1 MAKTNP
7 FEFNLFRAI
16 EVFVAV
22 VETRHVTQ
30 AAEMLGIAQSAA
42 SQQLQSLERA
52 LGVQVIDRTTRPA
65 QLTKAG
71 IALHKRAM
79 TILGEVESLRAE
91 VRQIGSVPLPQLRI
105 AMLASIA
112 TTLCPVLAGLARD
125 EFGIPELTLS
135 AGLSS
140 DHQNLLRS
148 RKTDLAITS
157 DNLFEIEG
165 LTRYPIMREQFL
177 LVVPKGCDGPFD
189 DLEQL
194 AKTLPMVRFT
204 REAVVGMR
212 TDQHLSRVRV
222 NLPRFIE
229 GDRASIVM
237 APVAAGMGFTLL
249 TPTLLL
255 DGLAEGME
263 IDVHPLPFAR
273 FHREITLV
281 TRERE
286 LGGLPEAFAL
296 ASAQTLA
303 AAIEARLPDLPQG
316 SFDLSIYEA
325 PAEASA

>member
-1 MAKTNP
+1 MAKSNP

-30 AAEMLGIAQSAA
+30 AAEMLGITQSAA

-52 LGVQVIDRTTRPA
+52 LGVQVIDRSTRPA
-65 QLTKAG
+65 QLTKSG

-91 VRQIGSVPLPQLRI
+91 VRQIGSVPLPLLRI

-125 EFGIPELTLS
+125 TFNIPELILT

-148 RKTDLAITS
+148 RKIDLAITS
-157 DNLFEIEG
+157 DNLSEIEG
-165 LTRYPIMREQFL
+165 LARYPIMREQFL
-177 LVVPKGCDGPFD
+177 LVVPKGCTGPLD
-189 DLEQL
+189 DLEEL

-263 IDVHPLPFAR
+263 IDVHPLPFAG
-273 FHREITLV
+273 FYREITLV

-286 LGGLPEAFAL
+286 LGSQPEAFAA

-303 AAIEARLPDLPQG
+303 AAIETRLPDLPAS
-316 SFDLSIYEA
+316 SFHLSTEDDLA
-325 PAEASA
+325 ATGA

>member
-1 MAKTNP
+1 MAKANP

-30 AAEMLGIAQSAA
+30 AAEMLGITQSAA

-65 QLTKAG
+65 QLTKSG

-91 VRQIGSVPLPQLRI
+91 VRQIGSVPLPLIRI

-112 TTLCPVLAGLARD
+112 TTLSPVLAALARD
-125 EFGIPELTLS
+125 TFNIPELVMT
-135 AGLSS
+135 AGLST

-157 DNLFEIEG
+157 DNLFEIDG
-165 LTRYPIMREQFL
+165 LTHYPIMRERFL
-177 LVVPKGCDGPFD
+177 LVVPKHHPGPFD
-189 DLEQL
+189 DLEEL
-194 AKTLPMVRFT
+194 AKTLPMVRFI

-237 APVAAGMGFTLL
+237 APVAAGMGFSLL

-263 IDVHPLPFAR
+263 IDVHPLPFSG

-286 LGGLPEAFAL
+286 LGNLPEVFAKT
-296 ASAQTLA
+296 SAHTLA
-303 AAIEARLPDLPQG
+303 AAIEARLPDLPAG
-316 SFDLSIYEA
+316 SFALHQNDETQDGA
-325 PAEASA
+325 V